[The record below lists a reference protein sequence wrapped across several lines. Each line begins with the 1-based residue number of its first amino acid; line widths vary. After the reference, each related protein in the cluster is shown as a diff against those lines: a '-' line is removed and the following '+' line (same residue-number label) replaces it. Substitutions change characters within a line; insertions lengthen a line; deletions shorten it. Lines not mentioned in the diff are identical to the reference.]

1 MKIDFRKIA
10 RSAAHVAAPIVAAA
24 VVQRVT
30 TGKLDV
36 RALLLSAA
44 QQALAPR
51 PQV

>member
-1 MKIDFRKIA
+1 MKIDFRNLA
-10 RSAAHVAAPIVAAA
+10 RSAAQVAAPIVAAA

-36 RALLLSAA
+36 RALLLSIA